1 MMTRGFSIGPVGTH
15 KPMAS
20 MGGSQHFPQHRKYA
34 TTMPAMSA
42 SYQGAGHGTMKP
54 MLSASKKSDEL
65 EHMKLMT
72 KALKTMP
79 GSQKQSEIKKQINV
93 IRKRLGLRP
102 ISEDEKR
109 IPRKPG
115 QKAGSDKHSD
125 LYTDENP
132 KGTIHGLGFTDKKK
146 ATQSVNKIKNSGKT
160 HAHKIQAAI
169 AMGQRAK
176 VASKRAK
183 DPEKK
188 KDLGQA
194 SKVYQDFIN
203 KNKKG
208 K

>member
-1 MMTRGFSIGPVGTH
+1 
-15 KPMAS
+15 
-20 MGGSQHFPQHRKYA
+20 
-34 TTMPAMSA
+34 MPNNAKIIIPLWES
-42 SYQGAGHGTMKP
+42 
-54 MLSASKKSDEL
+54 
-65 EHMKLMT
+65 
-72 KALKTMP
+72 
-79 GSQKQSEIKKQINV
+79 
-93 IRKRLGLRP
+93 
-102 ISEDEKR
+102 KR
-109 IPRKPG
+109 IPRKKG
-115 QKAGSDKHSD
+115 QPANSDKHSD

-132 KGTIHGLGFTDKKK
+132 KGTIQGLGFKDVET
-146 ATQSVNKIKNSGKT
+146 ARASVSKIKNSGKK